1 MRTVEGMHKKTRGEK
16 TGLEFDKEN
25 CLGST
30 TLLLSKR
37 RVCKLEDLKIS
48 LTENIYLDILYF
60 DS

>member
-37 RVCKLEDLKIS
+37 RVCKLEDLKIH
-48 LTENIYLDILYF
+48 
-60 DS
+60 